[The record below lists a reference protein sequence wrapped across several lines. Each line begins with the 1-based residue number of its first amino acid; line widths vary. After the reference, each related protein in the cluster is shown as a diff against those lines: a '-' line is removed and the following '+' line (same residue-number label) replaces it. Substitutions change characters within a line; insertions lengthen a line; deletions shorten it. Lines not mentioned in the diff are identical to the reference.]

1 MMAEPRNTRAW
12 RRLRKQVLLR
22 DGWRC
27 RWCGGPADTADHVV
41 ALADGGA
48 PFDPSNLVA
57 ACRSCNGRRGAQLV
71 NARVFYNGVPP
82 PARHLGM
89 AGNTP
94 RGARSRRIRTR
105 GVVPGAIDADG

>member
-1 MMAEPRNTRAW
+1 MAEARNTRAW
-12 RRLRKQVLLR
+12 RRLRRQVLLR

-27 RWCGGPADTADHVV
+27 RWCGGMADTADHVV
-41 ALADGGA
+41 ALAEGGA

-57 ACRSCNGRRGAQLV
+57 ACRSCNARRGAQLV
-71 NARVFYNGVPP
+71 NARRSLHGDAA

-94 RGARSRRIRTR
+94 RGQGSRRIRSR
-105 GVVPGAIDADG
+105 GIVPGAIDADGA